1 MMRLLVEP
9 HRDIRQAIANSLVSV
24 VAHVVVIGFTLFATQ
39 EQLARF
45 ADESFT
51 PVFYFVPP
59 DRRPVPTPAF
69 KTVYLVG
76 LGAAGRGGLPG
87 VGRGR
92 GTGAT
97 TGSDGGYSAAG
108 NPGGGGGQG
117 ESFVSEGGWSD
128 SVVSVLELD
137 SAVARYEWS
146 AAPVYP
152 QDLLEEGIEGGAVVE
167 FVVDTTGRVDTTQVL
182 VLKTSHPRF
191 AASVLEALAVMEFRP
206 AVLHDRKVRQLVA
219 QQFTFKIQ
227 SALQKVPEKRVIA
240 AP

>member
-1 MMRLLVEP
+1 MMRLLIEP
-9 HRDIRQAIANSLVSV
+9 HRNTRQAIANSVVSLVV
-24 VAHVVVIGFTLFATQ
+24 HVVVIGFTLFATQ

-45 ADESFT
+45 ADESFI
-51 PVFYFVPP
+51 PAFYFIPP
-59 DRRPVPTPAF
+59 DRRPVPTLAS
-69 KTVYLVG
+69 KTIYLVG
-76 LGAAGRGGLPG
+76 LGTAGRSGVPGG
-87 VGRGR
+87 GRGR
-92 GTGAT
+92 GTAT
-97 TGSDGGYSAAG
+97 TGSDVGYSAAG

-117 ESFVSEGGWSD
+117 ESFVSQAGWSD

-182 VLKTSHPRF
+182 VVKTSHPRF

-206 AVLHDRKVRQLVA
+206 AVLHDHKVRQLVA
-219 QQFTFKIQ
+219 QQFTFRIQ
-227 SALQKVPEKRVIA
+227 SALQQVPEKRVIA